1 MHRSY
6 QPFNPVTSR
15 YLQQRWDQS
24 HYDRHCKKVRC
35 ALPVVDTRRQPTP
48 AHIQHKLKKMQME
61 LERLFSIERDN
72 HLLASRLFNI
82 DCSKG
87 LVDHRNQYQPRSLNG
102 SKRKQELAL
111 ISHQNQAIYQRIIS
125 CRSEY
130 CHHGL
135 LADWERTERILE
147 NISRYPK
154 ELVTKRGL
162 DRKVKLLQT
171 NKAILPAAESQEQPQ
186 SWKPL
191 KLKSPEASCR
201 WKSVTPSNMS
211 TKLVHD

>member
-154 ELVTKRGL
+154 ELVTKR
-162 DRKVKLLQT
+162 V
-171 NKAILPAAESQEQPQ
+171 
-186 SWKPL
+186 
-191 KLKSPEASCR
+191 SPCNMLFHNDGCERRQEASD
-201 WKSVTPSNMS
+201 WSNLHPLYTMHIS
-211 TKLVHD
+211 CLVPYQLVLFV